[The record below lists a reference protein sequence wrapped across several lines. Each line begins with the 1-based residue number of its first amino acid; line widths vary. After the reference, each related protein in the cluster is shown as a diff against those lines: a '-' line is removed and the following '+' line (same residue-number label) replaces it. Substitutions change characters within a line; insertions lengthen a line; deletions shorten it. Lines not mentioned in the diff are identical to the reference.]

1 MAPEERVD
9 IEALMAEIRR
19 KAEEELLENSSE
31 QSRRQ
36 RLRFIL
42 ENSRLQIERT
52 IAPGRSLG
60 DRMRSSL
67 RRFIYRETVQTAE
80 PLMDKQSAWNRA
92 VAALLQEQAAEIE
105 RLRRL
110 VTEAE
115 VMPPHDF
122 TAEEDAP
129 EQSAPAEE

>member
-9 IEALMAEIRR
+9 IEGLMAEIRR

-36 RLRFIL
+36 RLRFVL
-42 ENSRLQIERT
+42 ENGRLQFERT
-52 IAPGRSLG
+52 IAPGRSWG
-60 DRMRSSL
+60 DRLRSTL

-80 PLMDKQSAWNRA
+80 PALDKQSAWNRA

-110 VTEAE
+110 VTETE
-115 VMPPHDF
+115 TDQTDYSTPR
-122 TAEEDAP
+122 EAP
-129 EQSAPAEE
+129 SEPAPGDE